1 MPDGSGEVDVGGFA
15 AVINSRLGAEARVA
29 KAISFGWFCGGLAIA
44 LCLTGMGCASAFYG
58 YSYMLSVKPA
68 AEEVAK
74 ALVDA
79 MQRSELKTTVTGT
92 MSLAA
97 DSEVVLAP
105 GQIVKLNEGATVKLD
120 PNSTIRVVGDL
131 KIDIPQPS
139 KQQLQIDTMSKSSDE
154 LPFTNYTIFTDVRF
168 GTGEVVTGWNYD
180 LSDTLRPKQQYC
192 YYGENLDK
200 GLNARYTLALNGT
213 PQRPSALAKL
223 SFNFDGA
230 LANCIWFSGL

>member
-1 MPDGSGEVDVGGFA
+1 
-15 AVINSRLGAEARVA
+15 
-29 KAISFGWFCGGLAIA
+29 
-44 LCLTGMGCASAFYG
+44 
-58 YSYMLSVKPA
+58 MLSVKPA

-79 MQRSELKTTVTGT
+79 IQRSELKTTVTGT
-92 MSLAA
+92 MSLAP
-97 DSEVVLAP
+97 DSEIVLAP
-105 GQIVKLNEGATVKLD
+105 GQIVRLNEGATVKLD

-139 KQQLQIDTMSKSSDE
+139 KQQLQLDTMSKSGEE
-154 LPFTNYTIFTDVRF
+154 LPFTNYTIFTDVKF

-192 YYGENLDK
+192 YYGESLDK
-200 GLNARYTLALNGT
+200 GLSARYTLALNGT
-213 PQRPSALAKL
+213 PQRPSPLAKL

-230 LANCIWFSGL
+230 IANFIWFSGL

>member
-1 MPDGSGEVDVGGFA
+1 V
-15 AVINSRLGAEARVA
+15 
-29 KAISFGWFCGGLAIA
+29 AIS
-44 LCLTGMGCASAFYG
+44 LCLAALGSAFAFYG

-79 MQRSELKTTVTGT
+79 IQRSELKTTVTGT
-92 MSLAA
+92 MSLAP
-97 DSEVVLAP
+97 DSEIVLAP
-105 GQIVKLNEGATVKLD
+105 GQIVRLNEGATVKLD

-139 KQQLQIDTMSKSSDE
+139 KQQLQLDTMSKSGEE
-154 LPFTNYTIFTDVRF
+154 LPFTNYTIFTDVKF

-192 YYGENLDK
+192 YYGESLDK
-200 GLNARYTLALNGT
+200 GLSARYTLALNGT
-213 PQRPSALAKL
+213 PQRPSPLAKL

-230 LANCIWFSGL
+230 IANFIWFSGL